1 MRVCAEGAKRLKGYL
16 GAFVGLLEGLWDPL
30 RSLRG
35 GFEGLLE
42 PLGDLLGG
50 PDGSEG
56 GLLVIWEASWED
68 LGAS

>member
-1 MRVCAEGAKRLKGYL
+1 MG
-16 GAFVGLLEGLWDPL
+16 GL
-30 RSLRG
+30 
-35 GFEGLLE
+35 EGLLE

-68 LGAS
+68 LGASWSPLGASWSALGAS